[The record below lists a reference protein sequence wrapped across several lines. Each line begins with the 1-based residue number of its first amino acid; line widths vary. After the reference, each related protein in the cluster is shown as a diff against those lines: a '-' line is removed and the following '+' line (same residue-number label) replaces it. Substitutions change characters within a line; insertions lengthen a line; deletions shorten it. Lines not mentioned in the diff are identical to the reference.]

1 MKVVFLGDSITVGTY
16 TAVGETS
23 PQKIA
28 KPNYVEILKERFGW
42 QVENLALNG
51 TPYSATSSVNPQYA
65 ICKRVAEISFADIVF
80 VVGGTNDY
88 GTSVALGREIDE
100 ADVSFFGAVNITF
113 KALKNKADKVFVIT
127 PVPRLMEEEN
137 EKGHTLSDYRKALVV
152 MAKKYG
158 YNLISGQDLPIN
170 PANEED
176 KLKYIFDGVH
186 LSSEGHK
193 IYADYIIE
201 QIKDVLL

>member
-1 MKVVFLGDSITVGTY
+1 M
-16 TAVGETS
+16 
-23 PQKIA
+23 
-28 KPNYVEILKERFGW
+28 
-42 QVENLALNG
+42 
-51 TPYSATSSVNPQYA
+51 
-65 ICKRVAEISFADIVF
+65 
-80 VVGGTNDY
+80 
-88 GTSVALGREIDE
+88 
-100 ADVSFFGAVNITF
+100 
-113 KALKNKADKVFVIT
+113 IT